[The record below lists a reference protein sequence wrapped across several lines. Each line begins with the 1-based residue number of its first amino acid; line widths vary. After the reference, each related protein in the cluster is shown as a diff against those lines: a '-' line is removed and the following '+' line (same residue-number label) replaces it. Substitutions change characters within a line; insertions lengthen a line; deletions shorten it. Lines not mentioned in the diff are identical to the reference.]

1 MQFSLIEGWVERKGM
16 TLGGGKRI
24 YIRILFWRNNFKQ
37 WRRVPLLT
45 WDSFLNAA
53 VNVKAVFWNIWTH
66 HFIMI
71 QKKKKDPFLSTKYYF
86 TYILH
91 EKGHF
96 GQWKRKKYNRSS
108 IFCLILIKLC
118 CLLYFLLFRCK
129 VQNAVEKGVKFSKH
143 SIIDMKQTSF
153 YKVSEVL
160 VGWVKLSFFYT

>member
-1 MQFSLIEGWVERKGM
+1 VGRKERDDP
-16 TLGGGKRI
+16 GGGKGFTSAFFFEEI
-24 YIRILFWRNNFKQ
+24 ILNNGGV
-37 WRRVPLLT
+37 VPLLT

-53 VNVKAVFWNIWTH
+53 VNVEGGILKHLNASFH
-66 HFIMI
+66 HDT
-71 QKKKKDPFLSTKYYF
+71 KKRRRILFYPLNFYF

-118 CLLYFLLFRCK
+118 CLLYFLFFRCK

>member
-1 MQFSLIEGWVERKGM
+1 
-16 TLGGGKRI
+16 
-24 YIRILFWRNNFKQ
+24 
-37 WRRVPLLT
+37 
-45 WDSFLNAA
+45 
-53 VNVKAVFWNIWTH
+53 
-66 HFIMI
+66 MI